1 MPQVVSL
8 VQHWRAATTYPLLQ
22 KVARRLLPIPATNA
36 AAEGV
41 NSLAGRMLE
50 ERRTRMNVELVDC
63 LILIKASSDIIG
75 IAE

>member
-8 VQHWRAATTYPLLQ
+8 VQHWRAATAYPLLQ

-36 AAEGV
+36 AAERV
-41 NSLAGRMLE
+41 NSLAGRTLE
-50 ERRTRMNVELVDC
+50 ERRTRMHVELVDS
-63 LILIKASSDIIG
+63 LILIKTSRDIVG